1 MAFEL
6 PFLFASSKGGSM
18 YLGGVA
24 RGSPGCFSVFC
35 RPLFAACGR
44 FTLNLSEN
52 RANLYIPEYF
62 VGRVVLHWIDS
73 PDPGA
78 ADADEPLTVSIS

>member
-44 FTLNLSEN
+44 FTLISRKTALIFTSLST
-52 RANLYIPEYF
+52 L
-62 VGRVVLHWIDS
+62 S
-73 PDPGA
+73 
-78 ADADEPLTVSIS
+78 DEWYCTGSIRPIQAPPMPMSR